1 MFQMITLSVTN
12 NEMALRLGPVQE
24 LLQQGQVDV
33 VITVPVFANEAAA
46 LLAHKLDASLVQF
59 VTAPF
64 GFPNVNFAV
73 GDSFNPSYMPNPV
86 TGRAFKVMLK
96 LELQTIHQFTQCTIM
111 EKAPALLGPSPGWV
125 KTQPMDL

>member
-1 MFQMITLSVTN
+1 MITLSVTN
-12 NEMALRLGPVQE
+12 NEKALRLGPVQDI
-24 LLQQGQVDV
+24 LSQGQVDV
-33 VITVPVFANEAAA
+33 VISVPVFANEAAA

-86 TGRAFKVMLK
+86 TGRG
-96 LELQTIHQFTQCTIM
+96 LELHIDIKIVTLYCQATHS
-111 EKAPALLGPSPGWV
+111 E
-125 KTQPMDL
+125 

>member
-1 MFQMITLSVTN
+1 MITLSVTN

-24 LLQQGQVDV
+24 LLQQGRVDV

-73 GDSFNPSYMPNPV
+73 GDSFNPSYMPNPI
-86 TGRAFKVMLK
+86 TGRVLKVHIDIK
-96 LELQTIHQFTQCTIM
+96 I
-111 EKAPALLGPSPGWV
+111 GPLYCQATRSG
-125 KTQPMDL
+125 